1 MTRIGDAD
9 TSRQGSGAGGGGG
22 VHGGSPDRARD
33 ALVDFSTF
41 RTNAKGKKATKV
53 ILVDF
58 DGPILPNGGSSSS
71 VANSVTWGQCGGREY
86 KVGGDTSNR
95 LLSNTLQVSNYIFLD
110 LWFRILVLIPGVYVL
125 PGSQRCA
132 GYNCSEKSLLCV
144 RACVPLPATDGLL
157 CASMPYSTA

>member
-1 MTRIGDAD
+1 MTRVGDG
-9 TSRQGSGAGGGGG
+9 GSGSGGSGGGA
-22 VHGGSPDRARD
+22 HGSPKRAQ
-33 ALVDFSTF
+33 AAVNAPVDFSTF
-41 RTNAKGKKATKV
+41 RTNARGKKATKV

-71 VANSVTWGQCGGREY
+71 VANSATWGQCGGREY

-144 RACVPLPATDGLL
+144 PTAGLGSRAAPA
-157 CASMPYSTA
+157 